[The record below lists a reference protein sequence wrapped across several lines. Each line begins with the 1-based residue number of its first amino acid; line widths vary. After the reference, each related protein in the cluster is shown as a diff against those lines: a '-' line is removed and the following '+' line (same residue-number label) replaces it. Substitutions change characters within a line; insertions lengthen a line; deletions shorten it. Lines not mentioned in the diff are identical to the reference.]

1 VEKTLGLAVYEL
13 VLEALRHN
21 TWATKRL
28 LACCRSLR
36 DDQLASAGIGTYGGI
51 LVTFHHIIRAE
62 AGYVS
67 RIIGIPRSALASS
80 ESTDFDV
87 LDSAVEETAGLWEQ
101 YLAQPVDA
109 AQLLILD
116 EGRYEAPASVLVAQS
131 LHHGNAHRE
140 QICSI
145 FTGLGI
151 EPPDIQAWA
160 WADATGRG
168 RKRTP
173 ER

>member
-1 VEKTLGLAVYEL
+1 MNEL

-28 LACCRSLR
+28 LESCRSLQ
-36 DDQLASAGIGTYGGI
+36 DDQLSSAWIGTYGGI
-51 LVTFHHIIRAE
+51 LATFHHIIRAE

-67 RIIGIPRSALASS
+67 RILGIPRSALASS
-80 ESTDFDV
+80 DSTDFDV
-87 LDSAVEETAGLWEQ
+87 LDSPVEETAGLWEQ

-109 AQLLILD
+109 EQFLILD
-116 EGRYEAPASVLVAQS
+116 EGKYQAPASVLVAQA

-140 QICSI
+140 QVCSI
-145 FTGLGI
+145 LTGLGI
-151 EPPDIQAWA
+151 EPPDVQAWA

-168 RKRTP
+168 R
-173 ER
+173 ERKPDG

>member
-1 VEKTLGLAVYEL
+1 LESAANTL
-13 VLEALRHN
+13 VLETLRHN

-28 LACCRSLR
+28 LAFCRGLS
-36 DDQLASAGIGTYGGI
+36 DDQLASAGVGTYGGI
-51 LVTFHHIIRAE
+51 LATFHHIIRAD

-80 ESTDFDV
+80 ESADFDV
-87 LDSAVEETAGLWEQ
+87 LDTAVDETAGLWEQ

-109 AQLLILD
+109 DQLLILG
-116 EGRYEAPASVLVAQS
+116 EGDYEAPASVLVAQAV
-131 LHHGNAHRE
+131 HHGNAHRE

-145 FTGLGI
+145 LTGLGI

-168 RKRTP
+168 RERTP
-173 ER
+173 DG

>member
-1 VEKTLGLAVYEL
+1 MNEL

-28 LACCRSLR
+28 LESCRSLQ
-36 DDQLASAGIGTYGGI
+36 DDQLSSAGIGTYGGI
-51 LVTFHHIIRAE
+51 LATFHHIIRAE

-67 RIIGIPRSALASS
+67 RILGIPRSALASS
-80 ESTDFDV
+80 DSTDFDV

-109 AQLLILD
+109 DQLVILN
-116 EGRYEAPASVLVAQS
+116 EGAYEAPASVLVAQA

-140 QICSI
+140 QVCSI
-145 FTGLGI
+145 LTGLGI
-151 EPPDIQAWA
+151 EPPDVQAWA

-168 RKRTP
+168 R
-173 ER
+173 ERKPDG

>member
-1 VEKTLGLAVYEL
+1 LESAANTL

-28 LACCRSLR
+28 LEFCRSLR
-36 DDQLASAGIGTYGGI
+36 GDQLASAGVGTYGGI
-51 LVTFHHIIRAE
+51 LATFHHIIRAD

-67 RIIGIPRSALASS
+67 RIIGVPRSALASS
-80 ESTDFDV
+80 ESADFDV
-87 LDSAVEETAGLWEQ
+87 LDKAVDETARLWEQ

-109 AQLLILD
+109 DQLLILD
-116 EGRYEAPASVLVAQS
+116 EGAYQAPASVLVAQA

-140 QICSI
+140 QVCSI
-145 FTGLGI
+145 LTGLGF
-151 EPPDIQAWA
+151 EPPDVQAWA

-168 RKRTP
+168 HERTP
-173 ER
+173 DR

>member
-1 VEKTLGLAVYEL
+1 MNEL

-28 LACCRSLR
+28 LESCRSLQ
-36 DDQLASAGIGTYGGI
+36 DDQLSSAGIGTYGGI
-51 LVTFHHIIRAE
+51 LATLHHIIRAE

-67 RIIGIPRSALASS
+67 RILGIPRSALASS
-80 ESTDFDV
+80 DSTDFDV

-109 AQLLILD
+109 DQLLILD
-116 EGRYEAPASVLVAQS
+116 EGAYEAPASVLVAQA

-140 QICSI
+140 QVCSI
-145 FTGLGI
+145 LTGLGI
-151 EPPDIQAWA
+151 EPPDVQAWA

-168 RKRTP
+168 R
-173 ER
+173 ERKPDG